1 MSRAVVVGG
10 GQLRWSVADSAG
22 SIEALGALR
31 AEGEGVEEDPPRCTT
46 CSQSL
51 EQLKVRSATCTT
63 TAPTD
68 HPRYRPFI
76 TGEWGGHGHGRGQ
89 SR

>member
-10 GQLRWSVADSAG
+10 GQLRWSIADSAG
-22 SIEALGALR
+22 GVEALRTLR
-31 AEGEGVEEDPPRCTT
+31 AEGERVEEDPPCCAT

-51 EQLKVRSATCTT
+51 EQLKVRSTTCTA

-68 HPRYRPFI
+68 HPRHVPLI
-76 TGEWGGHGHGRGQ
+76 AGERGGYGHGRG
-89 SR
+89 